1 MHTLFTDQ
9 NSFSRHYAQTAGYP
23 STAAAAATAGAM
35 TTASAAAA
43 AHYAYD
49 QYSRYSYPASA
60 YGLGAPHQNKEIV
73 KPPYS
78 YIALI
83 AMAIQNSA
91 DKKVTLNG
99 IYQYIMERFPYYRD
113 NKQGWQNSIRHNLSL
128 NECFVKVARD
138 DKKPGKGSYWTL
150 DPDSYNMFDNGTF
163 LRRRRRFKKK
173 DVLREKEEAM
183 KRQAMMNEKL
193 AEIKP
198 LKIMTANGLIDAK
211 HMAHAHVAHHAAA
224 AHHVAAAHH
233 FKKEPLSMDL
243 GCLTGKDGMAAGLS
257 VLNSCHD
264 SLAQMNHLT
273 AAGAV
278 DHPGFTVDSLMNVYN
293 PRLHHS
299 AYSYAHHPLNDEN
312 LSVAASSQMHA
323 HHAAAAH
330 HAQQLRHHH
339 HVPHGHPLTP
349 GGASHNGVQLGG
361 ISSGTTTT
369 TSSGNSPTTISTP
382 HGPAHGGWYTP
393 ETPPSEPLN
402 NSSSVNGTPTQSNN
416 NSNAN
421 GLVNQSGNNGHQQN
435 NQHHHS
441 TVTSSPNSLAAGHT
455 SLGFRDMIFEQ
466 NQVCH
471 MDTGSPAG
479 SIQSASPPAPAA
491 VSSSAVSTN
500 AAAAALISSHHHHH
514 HHHHAL
520 SGNFGNLSNL
530 SNLSHYR
537 SHVGHYQDY
546 GIKYGV

>member
-9 NSFSRHYAQTAGYP
+9 NSFSRHYAQTAGYT
-23 STAAAAATAGAM
+23 TAAAAASAAGAM
-35 TTASAAAA
+35 SSASAAAA

-49 QYSRYSYPASA
+49 QYSRYPYSASA

-83 AMAIQNSA
+83 AMAIQNAA

-150 DPDSYNMFDNGTF
+150 DPDSYNMFDNGSF

-173 DVLREKEEAM
+173 DVMREKEEAI

-198 LKIMTANGLIDAK
+198 LKLMTNGILEAK
-211 HMAHAHVAHHAAA
+211 HMAAHA
-224 AHHVAAAHH
+224 H
-233 FKKEPLSMDL
+233 FKKEPLMDL
-243 GCLTGKDGMAAGLS
+243 GCLGGKDAHGGLS
-257 VLNSCHD
+257 SAMLNSCHD

-273 AAGAV
+273 GGVEHA
-278 DHPGFTVDSLMNVYN
+278 GFTVDSLMNVYN
-293 PRLHHS
+293 PRIHHS
-299 AYSYAHHPLNDEN
+299 AYPYHLNEDN
-312 LSVAASSQMHA
+312 LTVASSQMHHA

-330 HAQQLRHHH
+330 HAQLRHVA
-339 HVPHGHPLTP
+339 HVSHPLTP
-349 GGASHNGVQLGG
+349 GGHGGPGGLVQ
-361 ISSGTTTT
+361 SSGA
-369 TSSGNSPTTISTP
+369 SPTTISTP

-393 ETPPSEPLN
+393 ETPPSEPISNGNN
-402 NSSSVNGTPTQSNN
+402 NSSNNNNNNAGTPTHGNNNSSVGSVHNNNNNNAGSNN
-416 NSNAN
+416 NNN
-421 GLVNQSGNNGHQQN
+421 VSGIL
-435 NQHHHS
+435 
-441 TVTSSPNSLAAGHT
+441 TSSPSAALGHT

-466 NQVCH
+466 NQSCQL
-471 MDTGSPAG
+471 DTGSPTG
-479 SIQSASPPAPAA
+479 SIQSASPPASASVAA
-491 VSSSAVSTN
+491 AS
-500 AAAAALISSHHHHH
+500 AAAAAAVISSHHHH

-520 SGNFGNLSNL
+520 SGNLGNLGNL

-537 SHVGHYQDY
+537 PHVGHYQEY

>member
-23 STAAAAATAGAM
+23 SSAAAAATAAAGAM
-35 TTASAAAA
+35 STASAAAA

-150 DPDSYNMFDNGTF
+150 DPDSYNMFDNGSF

-198 LKIMTANGLIDAK
+198 LKLMTANGIIDAK
-211 HMAHAHVAHHAAA
+211 HMAHAHAHVAHAAHHA
-224 AHHVAAAHH
+224 HHAAHH
-233 FKKEPLSMDL
+233 FKKEPLGMDL
-243 GCLTGKDGMAAGLS
+243 GCLTGKDSMTAAGLS

-299 AYSYAHHPLNDEN
+299 AYPYAHHALNDEN
-312 LSVAASSQMHA
+312 LSVAASTQMHA

-369 TSSGNSPTTISTP
+369 SSGNSPTAISTP

-393 ETPPSEPLN
+393 ETPPSEPIN
-402 NSSSVNGTPTQSNN
+402 TSVNNTPSNGNSSNN
-416 NSNAN
+416 NNHLHSSNN
-421 GLVNQSGNNGHQQN
+421 GGHSQNNGH
-435 NQHHHS
+435 S
-441 TVTSSPNSLAAGHT
+441 VVTSSPNSVISGGLVPGHT

-479 SIQSASPPAPAA
+479 SIQSASPPAPP
-491 VSSSAVSTN
+491 VSSAVSSN

-514 HHHHAL
+514 HHHL
-520 SGNFGNLSNL
+520 SGNLGNLSNL

>member
-1 MHTLFTDQ
+1 MHTLFTTDQ

-23 STAAAAATAGAM
+23 TSAATAAGAM

-83 AMAIQNSA
+83 AMAIQNSS

-150 DPDSYNMFDNGTF
+150 DPDSYNMFDNGSF

-173 DVLREKEEAM
+173 DVMREKEEAM

-193 AEIKP
+193 AEMKP
-198 LKIMTANGLIDAK
+198 LKLMTANGSIIDAK
-211 HMAHAHVAHHAAA
+211 HMAH
-224 AHHVAAAHH
+224 AHH

-243 GCLTGKDGMAAGLS
+243 GCLSGKDSMAAGLS
-257 VLNSCHD
+257 TAAMLNSCHD

-273 AAGAV
+273 AGAV
-278 DHPGFTVDSLMNVYN
+278 EHPGFTVDSLMNVYN
-293 PRLHHS
+293 PRLHHT
-299 AYSYAHHPLNDEN
+299 AYPYHHALNEEN
-312 LSVAASSQMHA
+312 LSVAASTQMHA

-339 HVPHGHPLTP
+339 HHHHVASHAHPLTP
-349 GGASHNGVQLGG
+349 GGVSHNGVQLGG

-369 TSSGNSPTTISTP
+369 SSGNSPTAITTP

-393 ETPPSEPLN
+393 ETPPSEPINTSINGN
-402 NSSSVNGTPTQSNN
+402 NNNTPSNSNNNTNN
-416 NSNAN
+416 NSNN
-421 GLVNQSGNNGHQQN
+421 SNNN
-435 NQHHHS
+435 NSNNHHHHHNNTNNHAS
-441 TVTSSPNSLAAGHT
+441 SVVVTSSSPASAVTGHT

-466 NQVCH
+466 NQVCQ
-471 MDTGSPAG
+471 MDTGSPTG
-479 SIQSASPPAPAA
+479 SLQSASPPAPNVPAS
-491 VSSSAVSTN
+491 VTSN
-500 AAAAALISSHHHHH
+500 AAAAALITSHHHHH
-514 HHHHAL
+514 HHHL
-520 SGNFGNLSNL
+520 SGNLSNL
-530 SNLSHYR
+530 SNFSNLSHYR

-546 GIKYGV
+546 GIKYSV